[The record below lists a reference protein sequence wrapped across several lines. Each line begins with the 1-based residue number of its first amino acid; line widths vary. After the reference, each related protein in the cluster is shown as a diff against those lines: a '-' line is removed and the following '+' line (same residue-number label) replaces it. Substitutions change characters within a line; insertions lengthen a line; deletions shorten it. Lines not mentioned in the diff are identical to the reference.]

1 MLELVKYVMLRDMA
15 KSKPTPKASPR
26 RPSDPLALAKVIG
39 DIATGQT
46 EPLSGSEPTPD
57 EVRRVMSM
65 LGKVGGKAGGKAR
78 AKALTKQQR
87 IDIALKGS
95 TARWGKKKV

>member
-1 MLELVKYVMLRDMA
+1 MLELVKYVMLRDMG
-15 KSKPTPKASPR
+15 KPKPRPR
-26 RPSDPLALAKVIG
+26 RPSDPIALAKLVG

-46 EPLSGSEPTPD
+46 DPLPAPEPTPD

-87 IDIALKGS
+87 VDIALKGS

>member
-15 KSKPTPKASPR
+15 KPKP
-26 RPSDPLALAKVIG
+26 RPSRPTDPLALAKVIG

-46 EPLSGSEPTPD
+46 DPLLEPTPD

-65 LGKVGGKAGGKAR
+65 LGKVGGKVGGRAR
-78 AKALTKQQR
+78 AKSLTKQQR
-87 IDIALKGS
+87 VSIAMKGA

>member
-15 KSKPTPKASPR
+15 KSKQQPR

-46 EPLSGSEPTPD
+46 DPLPAPTQD
-57 EVRRVMSM
+57 EIRRVMSA
-65 LGKVGGKAGGKAR
+65 LGKRGGPIGGAKRAEALSATRRREIAR
-78 AKALTKQQR
+78 EGAA
-87 IDIALKGS
+87 
-95 TARWGKKKV
+95 ARWGKKAK

>member
-15 KSKPTPKASPR
+15 KPKQNPL
-26 RPSDPLALAKVIG
+26 RPSDPIALAKLVG

-46 EPLSGSEPTPD
+46 RDSQISPLPDPTPD

-78 AKALTKQQR
+78 AKSLTKQQR
-87 IDIALKGS
+87 IDIAAKGAS
-95 TARWGKKKV
+95 ARWGKKKV